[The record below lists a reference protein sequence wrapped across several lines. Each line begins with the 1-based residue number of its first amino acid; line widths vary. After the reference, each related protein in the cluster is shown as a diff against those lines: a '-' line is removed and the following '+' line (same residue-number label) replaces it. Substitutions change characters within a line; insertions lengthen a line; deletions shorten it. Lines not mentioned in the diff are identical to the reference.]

1 MRILFI
7 SFFFPPRK
15 AIACVRTAALCKALL
30 EAGHQVHV
38 LTSEDRSQSADFAD
52 DSLLGGEIPA
62 ERLCI
67 TRVRSWWHDLHDGP
81 GFRSAKGILGKMRT
95 LWTRVIARSLELA
108 GFDPMVP
115 WAMAARAE
123 VGRDARYDCVLV
135 SAGPFSTL
143 FTGLAAARSMGIP
156 LILDYRDVW
165 NDTPH
170 TWLRCSTRWL
180 ERMVLRR
187 AALVVSISPS
197 CLESIVGRVAVPR
210 IVVTNGI
217 SEDVIQLAANL
228 PPPEGR
234 GLVYAGAFY
243 PPKRSFEPIA
253 AALATLRSWNNDG
266 QQQVACSYLGPSA
279 AYVQEVADRHRVGD
293 AVQTTGAVSRR
304 ESLLAQAGSL
314 CTVVVTSIEKTCC
327 LADRGI
333 VTGKLFEAIAL
344 APRVLVISPIDSDVR
359 ALTAQMPHVRQFHGG
374 EVQAIAEWLAEIAA
388 VPPRRPSSECWQSVT
403 WPLLGQRF
411 ATAVEAA
418 VAQSP
423 QIRGGVPA

>member
-62 ERLCI
+62 DRLRI

-81 GFRSAKGILGKMRT
+81 GFRRAKGILGKMQAF
-95 LWTRVIARSLELA
+95 WTRIVGRSLELA
-108 GFDPMVP
+108 GFDSVVP

-135 SAGPFSTL
+135 SAGPFST
-143 FTGLAAARSMGIP
+143 FFAGLAMARCMGIP

-170 TWLRCSTRWL
+170 TALRCSTRWL
-180 ERMVLRR
+180 ERMILKR
-187 AALVVSISPS
+187 AALIVSISPS
-197 CLESIVGRVAVPR
+197 CLESIVGSVDVPR
-210 IVVTNGI
+210 MVVTNGI
-217 SEDVIQLAANL
+217 SEDVIQLSANL

-253 AALATLRSWNNDG
+253 AVLATLRSGNDTRYE
-266 QQQVACSYLGPSA
+266 VACSYLGPSA
-279 AYVQEVADRHRVGD
+279 AYVREVAERHGVGD
-293 AVQTTGAVSRR
+293 AVKTTGEVTRR
-304 ESLLAQAGSL
+304 ESLMAQAGSL

-344 APRVLVISPIDSDVR
+344 APWVLVISPIDSDVR
-359 ALTAQMPHVRQFHGG
+359 GLTAHMPHVRHFHGG

-411 ATAVEAA
+411 ATAVGAA

>member
-1 MRILFI
+1 MRAF
-7 SFFFPPRK
+7 
-15 AIACVRTAALCKALL
+15 
-30 EAGHQVHV
+30 
-38 LTSEDRSQSADFAD
+38 
-52 DSLLGGEIPA
+52 
-62 ERLCI
+62 
-67 TRVRSWWHDLHDGP
+67 
-81 GFRSAKGILGKMRT
+81 
-95 LWTRVIARSLELA
+95 WTRVVARSLELA
-108 GFDPMVP
+108 GFDSIVP
-115 WAMAARAE
+115 WAIAAWAK
-123 VGRDARYDCVLV
+123 VDRDARYHCVLV

-143 FTGLAAARSMGIP
+143 FAGLAAARSMGIP

-170 TWLRCSTRWL
+170 TSLRCSTRWL

-253 AALATLRSWNNDG
+253 AALATLRRQNNDTRH
-266 QQQVACSYLGPSA
+266 QVACCYLGPSA
-279 AYVQEVADRHRVGD
+279 AYVKEVAERHGVSD

-304 ESLLAQAGSL
+304 ESLMAQAGSL

-344 APRVLVISPIDSDVR
+344 APWVLVISPIDSDVR
-359 ALTAQMPHVRQFHGG
+359 ALTAQMPHVRHFHGG
-374 EVQAIAEWLAEIAA
+374 EVQAIADWLAEIAA
-388 VPPRRPSSECWQSVT
+388 APPRRPPSACWQSFT

-423 QIRGGVPA
+423 QLRAGVPV

>member
-7 SFFFPPRK
+7 TFFFPPRK

-30 EAGHQVHV
+30 EAGHAVHV
-38 LTSEDRSQSADFAD
+38 LTSEDRSQSADFAND
-52 DSLLGGEIPA
+52 RLLGDATPA
-62 ERLCI
+62 GRLRI

-81 GFRSAKGILGKMRT
+81 GFRKAAGLLGKT
-95 LWTRVIARSLELA
+95 WAFWTRVVARLLELA
-108 GFDPMVP
+108 GFDSVAP
-115 WAMAARAE
+115 WAMAARTK
-123 VGRDARYDCVLV
+123 VGCDARYDCVLV

-143 FTGLAAARSMGIP
+143 FAGLAAARGMGIP

-170 TWLRCSTRWL
+170 TALRCSTRWL
-180 ERMVLRR
+180 ERMILRR
-187 AALVVSISPS
+187 SALVVSISPS
-197 CLESIVGRVAVPR
+197 CLESIVGNVAVPR
-210 IVVTNGI
+210 MVVTNGI
-217 SEDVIQLAANL
+217 SEDVIQLAGNL

-234 GLVYAGAFY
+234 RLVYAGAFY

-253 AALATLRSWNNDG
+253 AALATLQGRNASRHR
-266 QQQVACSYLGPSA
+266 VACSYLGPSTD
-279 AYVQEVADRHRVGD
+279 YVQEVAERHELGD

-314 CTVVVTSIEKTCC
+314 CTIVVTSIEKTCC

-344 APRVLVISPIDSDVR
+344 APWVLVISPIDSDVR
-359 ALTAQMPHVRQFHGG
+359 ALTAGMPHVRHFHGG
-374 EVQAIAEWLAEIAA
+374 EVQAIADWLAEIAA
-388 VPPRRPSSECWQSVT
+388 VSPRRPSSECWQSFT
-403 WPLLGQRF
+403 WPLLGRRF

-423 QIRGGVPA
+423 KLQSGVPA